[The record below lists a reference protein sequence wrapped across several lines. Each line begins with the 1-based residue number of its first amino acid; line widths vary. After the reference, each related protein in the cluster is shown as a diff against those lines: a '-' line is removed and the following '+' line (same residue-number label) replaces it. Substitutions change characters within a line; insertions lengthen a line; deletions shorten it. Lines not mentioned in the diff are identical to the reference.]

1 MVSRLQLAGEC
12 GGGEGLTDQRVRKV
26 RQWRQQER
34 LVERIREHTV
44 PRGTAGSQERVGVEN
59 LPPKVGQ
66 GHEEAP
72 AGRSAQHTASEEVGE
87 VGRGQRRMG
96 C

>member
-44 PRGTAGSQERVGVEN
+44 PRGTAGS
-59 LPPKVGQ
+59 
-66 GHEEAP
+66 
-72 AGRSAQHTASEEVGE
+72 
-87 VGRGQRRMG
+87 
-96 C
+96 